1 HQFRVKTFF
10 DDDGEDD
17 GTVHTVSIT
26 SFDNNKFVNRNNRNL
41 YSVSGVCSTI
51 GGGILVT
58 ATRDGNS
65 VTKSEVCG
73 SDQTWSAGLNLATL
87 NDGVLSINVKHS
99 LGGSIG
105 EANDSVT
112 KDTLPPSVA
121 LTSPNANTGI
131 RALNA
136 SNFNVSGSCSENN
149 QLITV
154 QGVSDTGG
162 TPNVTTQCFGSHWST
177 TLDVSS
183 LADGSV
189 RVLVHHQDNAGN
201 RSSNERNYFKDT
213 VLPEVTITNPE
224 NSSIVNSQNFNNL
237 NFNGTCSENGSRI
250 ALSGDISTTIAV
262 TCLNGHWSAPGG
274 TITGA
279 DGPKI
284 VTATVTDPAGNVSY
298 TSVGILK
305 YTTAPTAVITNTPQI
320 NDQQL
325 DIRIE
330 GVGVTHYRYKIGDDE

>member
-1 HQFRVKTFF
+1 MYLIFLFGISACLGGGETSGQKTEVSKRAYVVQGSAASTFEGGFLNFKVMSVFPSNEPQSLLWEITDEWGTIATPYFFSDNGSEMLLANQSEVYIGVFPLRGTIPTGGKKFFIRIYIGNETHIHQFRVKTFF

-121 LTSPNANTGI
+121 LTS
-131 RALNA
+131 
-136 SNFNVSGSCSENN
+136 
-149 QLITV
+149 
-154 QGVSDTGG
+154 
-162 TPNVTTQCFGSHWST
+162 
-177 TLDVSS
+177 
-183 LADGSV
+183 
-189 RVLVHHQDNAGN
+189 
-201 RSSNERNYFKDT
+201 
-213 VLPEVTITNPE
+213 
-224 NSSIVNSQNFNNL
+224 
-237 NFNGTCSENGSRI
+237 
-250 ALSGDISTTIAV
+250 
-262 TCLNGHWSAPGG
+262 
-274 TITGA
+274 
-279 DGPKI
+279 
-284 VTATVTDPAGNVSY
+284 
-298 TSVGILK
+298 
-305 YTTAPTAVITNTPQI
+305 
-320 NDQQL
+320 
-325 DIRIE
+325 
-330 GVGVTHYRYKIGDDE
+330 

>member
-1 HQFRVKTFF
+1 
-10 DDDGEDD
+10 
-17 GTVHTVSIT
+17 
-26 SFDNNKFVNRNNRNL
+26 
-41 YSVSGVCSTI
+41 
-51 GGGILVT
+51 
-58 ATRDGNS
+58 
-65 VTKSEVCG
+65 
-73 SDQTWSAGLNLATL
+73 
-87 NDGVLSINVKHS
+87 
-99 LGGSIG
+99 
-105 EANDSVT
+105 
-112 KDTLPPSVA
+112 
-121 LTSPNANTGI
+121 
-131 RALNA
+131 
-136 SNFNVSGSCSENN
+136 
-149 QLITV
+149 
-154 QGVSDTGG
+154 
-162 TPNVTTQCFGSHWST
+162 
-177 TLDVSS
+177 
-183 LADGSV
+183 SV

-330 GVGVTHYRYKIGDDE
+330 GVGVTHYRYKIGDDEMECGPYSSGYSSPASVLEAIDDDLEDDGDKKICVVGIDTYGNAQAFSSATSYVWEKDTTVP